1 MDPVKVGF
9 KETKEVLDA
18 MIALGKA
25 IEASM
30 EDGKISL
37 TDIPNFILFLTKIMP
52 AIEGVEEVP
61 FEFQVAKPEEIA
73 ELKAYLKEE
82 LDLEDDKIEQ
92 FIEDCFKVAL
102 DIYMLTSLY
111 FSGDKKNEESLSS
124 GDDVANA
131 TTNETT
137 DQVN

>member
-1 MDPVKVGF
+1 MDPVRVGF

-30 EDGKISL
+30 EDGKITL

-52 AIEGVEEVP
+52 AIEGVEDVP

-82 LDLEDDKIEQ
+82 LDLADDKIEQ

-111 FSGDKKNEESLSS
+111 FSGDKNEESLSS
-124 GDDVANA
+124 GDDVADA
-131 TTNETT
+131 TPNETT
-137 DQVN
+137 DPAN

>member
-37 TDIPNFILFLTKIMP
+37 TDIPNVILFLTKIMP
-52 AIEGVEEVP
+52 AIEGVEDVP
-61 FEFQVAKPEEIA
+61 FEFKVAEPEEIA
-73 ELKAYLKEE
+73 ELKAYLKKE
-82 LDLEDDKIEQ
+82 LNLEDDKIEQ

-111 FSGDKKNEESLSS
+111 FSGDKDEDLVPED
-124 GDDVANA
+124 GDPVDPSP
-131 TTNETT
+131 NETT
-137 DQVN
+137 DQTN

>member
-1 MDPVKVGF
+1 MDPVRVGF

-30 EDGKISL
+30 SDDKISL

-52 AIEGVEEVP
+52 AIEGVENVP
-61 FEFQVAKPEEIA
+61 FEFQVADPEQIA
-73 ELKAYLKEE
+73 ELKQYLKDE
-82 LDLEDDKIEQ
+82 LDIEDDKVEQ

-102 DIYMLTSLY
+102 DIYMLISLY
-111 FSGDKKNEESLSS
+111 FTVQTDE
-124 GDDVANA
+124 A
-131 TTNETT
+131 ETT
-137 DQVN
+137 DDTN

>member
-1 MDPVKVGF
+1 MDRVKVGF

-30 EDGKISL
+30 EDGEIRL

-52 AIEGVEEVP
+52 AIEGVEDVP

-82 LDLEDDKIEQ
+82 LDLADDKIEQ

-111 FSGDKKNEESLSS
+111 FSGDKVEESIPED
-124 GDDVANA
+124 GDVADANP
-131 TTNETT
+131 NETT
-137 DQVN
+137 NPAN